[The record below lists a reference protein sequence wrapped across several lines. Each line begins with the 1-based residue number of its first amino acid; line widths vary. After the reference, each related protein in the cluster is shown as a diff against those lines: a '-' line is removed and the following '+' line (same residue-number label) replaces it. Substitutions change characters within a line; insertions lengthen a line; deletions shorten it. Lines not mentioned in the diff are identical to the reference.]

1 MAGGLSGHLASMLLI
16 SKHPNT
22 YFYCNSLKGLFS
34 YKIIMQENCKKKE
47 SITVI
52 HKNNNCQIKIMNEK
66 KLAIYKSGSWLER
79 SSLTKSILIL
89 NMLTESVDLTLVTF
103 SNDDDDNNNF
113 KKNWFYEKNNCS
125 ARASRFLVHF
135 FDVHCTITT

>member
-1 MAGGLSGHLASMLLI
+1 
-16 SKHPNT
+16 
-22 YFYCNSLKGLFS
+22 
-34 YKIIMQENCKKKE
+34 
-47 SITVI
+47 
-52 HKNNNCQIKIMNEK
+52 MNEK